1 MGTLTQA
8 ECNKINNSY
17 KMPYATQELFEST
30 HGLAHAVDLGGL
42 VVYFNDK
49 DLVAFYDYENEW
61 GAYGFENEWREDTE
75 CEVEDLV

>member
-1 MGTLTQA
+1 MGTLTQQ
-8 ECNKINNSY
+8 ECDMINNST
-17 KMPYATQELFEST
+17 KEACATQELFEAT

-61 GAYGFENEWREDTE
+61 GAR
-75 CEVEDLV
+75 V